1 MRKVIKSLVIVVTLA
16 GGLLVAAPR
25 NAECLGCV
33 WSGSCYSSSIC
44 GSRCICVKRSTIDV
58 SGFCAVAY

>member
-25 NAECLGCV
+25 DAECLGCV
-33 WSGSCYSSSIC
+33 WTGACMGNFVC

-58 SGFCAVAY
+58 SGFCAVR